1 MAKTFSKR
9 TIWGT
14 SINQSAAI
22 GINKRLAL
30 LFSFALA
37 AILTFGSLLYY
48 VTSTKVTDVS
58 TFEPYSEIVGTTV
71 VLKRPAVIVRNLDAF
86 VNEHPYLLT
95 EIDQGL
101 FEGTEAIATLP
112 IGTSLEIQNTKHFTN
127 GSSGFTHAF
136 VLSWVELPGN
146 GKIVP
151 FEYGWGEQHI
161 SPYGE
166 EEEYWTYPVALW
178 QENANTEK
186 FYMKKTGLQ

>member
-1 MAKTFSKR
+1 M
-9 TIWGT
+9 
-14 SINQSAAI
+14 
-22 GINKRLAL
+22 NKRLAL

-48 VTSTKVTDVS
+48 VLSTKVTDVS

-71 VLKRPAVIVRNLDAF
+71 VLKRAAVIVRNLDAF
-86 VNEHPYLLT
+86 VNEHPYLLI

-101 FEGTEAIATLP
+101 FEGSEAMDTLP
-112 IGTSLEIQNTKHFTN
+112 IGTSLGIQKAKHFTN

-136 VLSWVELPGN
+136 VLGWVELPGS
-146 GKIVP
+146 GEIVP

-161 SPYGE
+161 SLYGE

-178 QENANTEK
+178 QENANTAK